1 MSYITINL
9 GGKSRGLKFNQMAIE
24 LIGQYND
31 AQTTTGFLY
40 AMIYGG
46 LKGNA
51 YVKREELELTF
62 EEVCDLIDEMPN
74 KEVMAQNISKVLA
87 DTQIWKDLVKKG
99 EEIEEDKKKVIEN
112 TVTTT

>member
-1 MSYITINL
+1 MSYLQIVL
-9 GGKSRGLKFNQMAIE
+9 GGRPRGLKFNQMAIE

-51 YVKREELELTF
+51 YVKREELDLTF
-62 EEVCDLIDEMPN
+62 EQVCDLIDELPN
-74 KEVMAQNISKVLA
+74 KETIAQEASKILA
-87 DTQIWKDLVKKG
+87 ETQIWKDLVKKG
-99 EEIEEDKKKVIEN
+99 EEIEEEKKKVIEN
-112 TVTTT
+112 SATTI

>member
-1 MSYITINL
+1 MSYLQIVL
-9 GGKSRGLKFNQMAIE
+9 GGRPRGLKFNQMAIE

-51 YVKREELELTF
+51 YVKREELDLTF
-62 EEVCDLIDEMPN
+62 EQVCDLIDELPN
-74 KEVMAQNISKVLA
+74 KETIAQEASKILA
-87 DTQIWKDLVKKG
+87 ETQIWKDLVKKG
-99 EEIEEDKKKVIEN
+99 EEIEEEKKKVIEN
-112 TVTTT
+112 SATTT